1 MKYYNYIDFM
11 FEKEVIYFNF
21 SFIYINDSSAKTS
34 TVWQTD
40 LRKGIWK
47 HLDKLNILIL
57 DYSDINTVYDKCF
70 IGLISKDIQI
80 FFEIGMNALDTIPS
94 SHQNL
99 CNVSLQEYKSDS
111 KHILGICSDSCS

>member
-1 MKYYNYIDFM
+1 MAHPPRENPGPATVKYYNYIDFM

-70 IGLISKDIQI
+70 IGLIS
-80 FFEIGMNALDTIPS
+80 
-94 SHQNL
+94 
-99 CNVSLQEYKSDS
+99 
-111 KHILGICSDSCS
+111 

>member
-11 FEKEVIYFNF
+11 FEKEVGYFNF
-21 SFIYINDSSAKTS
+21 SLIYFNDSSAKTS
-34 TVWQTD
+34 TVRQTD

-70 IGLISKDIQI
+70 IGLISKDI
-80 FFEIGMNALDTIPS
+80 FR
-94 SHQNL
+94 
-99 CNVSLQEYKSDS
+99 
-111 KHILGICSDSCS
+111 